1 MSHPSHIKHIGQ
13 HFIELQSVDSTN
25 IYARALISADLAQDG
40 ACIFAHEQTAGRGQ
54 RGKKWIAEKGANIA
68 VTTLL
73 KPDFLSLSQQ
83 FWLSTCVAVS
93 AHQWLQKYL
102 GDDLKIKWPND
113 LYWQDRKAGGILI
126 ESVIGSNWLWAI
138 IGVGVNVN
146 QTVFPEL
153 ATNAVSIKQITGKT
167 NNPVALS
174 KEFCTVLETN
184 VNRLIKNGFD
194 EFYAYYQ
201 NVLFKKNEWVSFKK
215 QNRIF
220 EAKVKSVTRS
230 GRLLIE
236 HIFEEEIDFGEVEWI
251 IR

>member
-1 MSHPSHIKHIGQ
+1 MSHTSYNKHIGQ

-25 IYARALISADLAQDG
+25 IYARALINAELAQDG
-40 ACIFAHEQTAGRGQ
+40 TCIFAHEQTAGKGQ
-54 RGKKWIAEKGANIA
+54 RGKKWIAEKGANMAI
-68 VTTLL
+68 TTLL

-126 ESVIGSNWLWAI
+126 ESVIGSKWLWAI

-146 QTVFPEL
+146 QTEFPVF
-153 ATNAVSIKQITGKT
+153 ATHAVSIKQITGKT
-167 NNPVALS
+167 NDPVVLS
-174 KEFCTVLETN
+174 KEFCTVLEKN
-184 VNRLIKNGFD
+184 VNQLIENGFD
-194 EFYAYYQ
+194 QFYSYYL
-201 NVLFKKNEWVSFKK
+201 NVLFKKDEIVSFKK

-220 EAKVKSVTRS
+220 EAKVKSVTRT

-236 HIFEEEIDFGEVEWI
+236 HSVEEEIDFGEIEWM